1 VHLTA
6 RLIHEGQMLARPV
19 YYECWSCGEM
29 GKGRRAIEKMVQM
42 WILRC
47 GSSVMGR
54 RGLLFT

>member
-1 VHLTA
+1 MHLTA

-29 GKGRRAIEKMVQM
+29 GKGRRAIEKTVRML
-42 WILRC
+42 IFR
-47 GSSVMGR
+47 SSVMGR